1 MKKLLVIVLTF
12 SQFSVFGQ
20 LENTLLWEIS
30 GNGLEKPS
38 FLYGTIH
45 QICYSNL
52 LVKPKLEKIIKT
64 SNKVFLEIVFDE
76 ELNDFKSHYDSY
88 LKNGKTLRSYYT
100 AEQYQ
105 LLEQMF
111 NKKMASKNVRL
122 SFYSNFK
129 PSEILGF
136 IIPNAFQCQKW
147 TSYEA
152 EISKIAKK
160 NKVRV
165 SGLETY
171 EEHNSFESETDST
184 IKANAEKLYDLI
196 TNPDTKKDYFGE
208 FSKLKGLYFEGKID
222 ELYRDVTNDKS
233 FSENELLLDFR
244 NKLWIPRISKYSQNG
259 QMLYAFGAAHLAG
272 ENGVINLLRKAGFK
286 VTPVFE

>member
-1 MKKLLVIVLTF
+1 MNKLLVILLTF
-12 SQFSVFGQ
+12 SQFCVFGQ

-38 FLYGTIH
+38 YLYGTIH

-52 LVKPKLEKIIKT
+52 LVRPKLEKIIKT
-64 SNKVFLEIVFDE
+64 SNNVFLEIVFDE

-111 NKKMASKNVRL
+111 NKKMASKNVKL

-136 IIPNAFQCQKW
+136 IIPNEFQCQKW
-147 TSYEA
+147 TSYEV
-152 EISKIAKK
+152 EISKISKK

-165 SGLETY
+165 LGLESY
-171 EEHNSFESETDST
+171 EEHNSYESETDST
-184 IKANAEKLYDLI
+184 IKANAEKLYNLI
-196 TNPDTKKDYFGE
+196 TKADTKKDYISE

-222 ELYRDVTNDKS
+222 ELYREVTGEKS
-233 FSENELLLDFR
+233 IRENALLLDFR
-244 NKLWIPRISKYSQNG
+244 NKLWIPRISKYSQKG

-272 ENGVINLLRKAGFK
+272 ENGVINLLRKEGFT

>member
-1 MKKLLVIVLTF
+1 MKKLLVILLTF
-12 SQFSVFGQ
+12 SQFCVFGQ

-38 FLYGTIH
+38 YLYGTIH

-52 LVKPKLEKIIKT
+52 LVSPKLEKIIKT
-64 SNKVFLEIVFDE
+64 SNNVFLEIVFDE

-111 NKKMASKNVRL
+111 NKKMASKNVKL

-152 EISKIAKK
+152 EISKISKK

-165 SGLETY
+165 LGLESY
-171 EEHNSFESETDST
+171 EEHNSYESETDST

-196 TNPDTKKDYFGE
+196 TKADTKKDYIGE

-222 ELYRDVTNDKS
+222 ELYREVTGEKS
-233 FSENELLLDFR
+233 IRENTLLLDFR
-244 NKLWIPRISKYSQNG
+244 NKLWIPRISKYYQKG

-272 ENGVINLLRKAGFK
+272 ENGVINLLRKEGFT